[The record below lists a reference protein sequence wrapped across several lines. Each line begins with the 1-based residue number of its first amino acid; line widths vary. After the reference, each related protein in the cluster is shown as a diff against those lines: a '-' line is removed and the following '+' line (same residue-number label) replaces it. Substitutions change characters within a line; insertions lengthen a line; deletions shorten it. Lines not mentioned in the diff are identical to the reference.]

1 MLEQNRYFLPTKLT
15 LYMACANLNFTV
27 DAITTSLSISTVVIP
42 KEGSANI
49 SCRSVGVPVPSIT
62 WEFNNQTTDF
72 EQTDTET
79 PFVATLT
86 GTIGNRGVDVTPGSI
101 ESSLHI
107 VSATYPDHDGVYTCI
122 GTNSDDLTLASSS
135 AFITVQV
142 NGELHKI
149 NY

>member
-1 MLEQNRYFLPTKLT
+1 MG
-15 LYMACANLNFTV
+15 A
-27 DAITTSLSISTVVIP
+27 
-42 KEGSANI
+42 
-49 SCRSVGVPVPSIT
+49 PVPSIT

-72 EQTDTET
+72 EHTDTET

-86 GTIGNRGVDVTPGSI
+86 GTSGNRGFNITLGNI

-122 GTNSDDLTLASSS
+122 GTNSDDLTVASSS

-142 NGELHKI
+142 NGELQKLCI
-149 NY
+149 P